1 MKSVFK
7 VKAIAVLTAML
18 FICVFTFT
26 ACPNTVNKPDTS
38 SAGNPSNPPV
48 VPPKPPVTPPSAD
61 DITITVIGDEHVQIK
76 QSSFTVPK
84 DSVWLVVVVKAI
96 DCVDYETGWELK
108 CWKRGGKTGPVINWG
123 GEKTFNASATIY
135 AQVQQTAAKVEG
147 GVSFLLDPSQL
158 QLKIKAVTEDNSAVT
173 IEGCT
178 ETSIPSG
185 QEKILTATSTQ
196 VVLKGKIT
204 ELYCDRN
211 KITSLNV
218 QGLNALK
225 LLDCSGNQLTS
236 LDVQGLTALE
246 KLDCYYNYLTSLNVQ
261 GLNRLQKLNCASCLL
276 TSLNVQGLINLQ
288 YLDCNDNQL
297 SSLNVQGLPVLKM
310 LECYGSGYGIQLTS
324 LNLQNLPALEWLRC
338 DRHRLTSLDVQDL
351 TALQVLSCTENLLV
365 SLDVRHLTVLREL
378 YCSFN
383 KLTVLNVQGLAN
395 LETLKCYRNDLIS
408 LNMQGLASLR
418 GLDCCYNQLTSL
430 DTHGLPY
437 LSSVICYNNR
447 LTSLD
452 VRDLPALTSLYCW
465 GNKLDAQ
472 AFVKIFNDLPV
483 KTGNN
488 YPFQFC
494 GLYSEDPQDQESN
507 HTDFNDPLELKEA
520 FERAKTHKNWVM
532 KKAKHRPDGVYEYTE
547 I

>member
-84 DSVWLVVVVKAI
+84 GSVWLVVVVKAI

-108 CWKRGGKTGPVINWG
+108 CWKRGGKTGPVINWV
-123 GEKTFNASATIY
+123 GEQTFNASATIY

-178 ETSIPSG
+178 ETSSPSG
-185 QEKILTATSTQ
+185 QEKMLTATSTQ

-204 ELYCDRN
+204 ELYCDQN

-225 LLDCSGNQLTS
+225 LLDCSGNQ
-236 LDVQGLTALE
+236 
-246 KLDCYYNYLTSLNVQ
+246 
-261 GLNRLQKLNCASCLL
+261 
-276 TSLNVQGLINLQ
+276 
-288 YLDCNDNQL
+288 
-297 SSLNVQGLPVLKM
+297 
-310 LECYGSGYGIQLTS
+310 
-324 LNLQNLPALEWLRC
+324 
-338 DRHRLTSLDVQDL
+338 LTSLDVQDL

-383 KLTVLNVQGLAN
+383 KLKVLNVQGVAN

-488 YPFQFC
+488 YPYQFC

-507 HTDFNDPLELKEA
+507 HTDFNDPPELKEA